1 MGIGISF
8 AIGMTVIIPSI
19 KQLGGKMNFEV
30 NLVHIELD
38 KIKLF
43 INILFNNYIYMFTQ
57 KSCFMFSST
66 LVNLLIPLYYLN
78 KKINKKE
85 KFTFSAIIVFLLLPI
100 ISPFLNKLW
109 HAFTIPNCFNYRYS
123 FTLILLL
130 ITMAVREYQK
140 KDGTIKK
147 HFYSSGAIFFI
158 LTSIEI
164 FFMKNGFL
172 ESDGYTVSINSIII
186 SCCMFVLMFIFLYII
201 YFYKKY
207 KKFAVFLLF
216 FVTIIDLLI
225 GAKSGQ
231 NNNDKYFKRETW
243 LQYDNIMKY
252 LMEEKIEVPETERII
267 FIPDEYGSNMSLKY
281 GYSNIGFFSSG
292 RNRDI
297 LKSMYRLGYNV
308 QMDEQLWIT
317 SYSGTFLNYSMAGVK
332 YYISKEPLKEKILGF
347 EFDEKY
353 EDFYIYKNKN
363 NFNIG
368 YYLSDDVEESYNPF
382 KTQNDLL
389 NNMSLFDEKN
399 IHFFKPVNNSNSI
412 LKCNKNVI
420 YDEKTNEYTITY
432 KIKAL
437 TDCSIFIFSD
447 YNLQVFINNEPQFEN
462 YSNIWSFET
471 GIKQIK
477 YLCSGEKFE
486 FKIKTKQNLEH
497 LYLYASDNNKI
508 QNVLDNSSKDN
519 YFSDVKINSNGLE
532 GIANFENDGF
542 LTFAINYDENW
553 KIYVDGKE
561 HAKKNICGAFLG
573 VRLEAGKHEIKIV
586 YY

>member
-38 KIKLF
+38 KIRLF
-43 INILFNNYIYMFTQ
+43 INVLFNNYIYMFTQ

-85 KFTFSAIIVFLLLPI
+85 KFTFSVIIVFLLLPI

>member
-38 KIKLF
+38 KIRLF
-43 INILFNNYIYMFTQ
+43 INVLFNNYIYMFTQ

-78 KKINKKE
+78 KKITKKE

-140 KDGTIKK
+140 RDGTIKK

-186 SCCMFVLMFIFLYII
+186 SCCMFVLMFSFLYII

-207 KKFAVFLLF
+207 KNFTVFLLF